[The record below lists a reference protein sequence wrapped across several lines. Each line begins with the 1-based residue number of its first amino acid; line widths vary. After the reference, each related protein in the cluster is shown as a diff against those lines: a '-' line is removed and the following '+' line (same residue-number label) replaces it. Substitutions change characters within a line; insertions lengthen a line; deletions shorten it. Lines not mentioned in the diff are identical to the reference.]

1 MDASVEVTNPGPRV
15 TGHSLAAWT
24 AEARELLRL
33 AVPMAATQ
41 LAQMI
46 ILATDTVM
54 LGHFSKEALAAGAIG
69 NTVFFFIW
77 LMGTGPVSAVSP
89 MIAHVVGKHSASAKP
104 RDRREVRAVA
114 RMGLWSVALIS
125 PPLLAVLFFTR
136 PILLLL
142 HQEPQLAVAQGVGGH
157 ARVGYSV
164 TDGAVHR
171 PLGIAVPELPA
182 KQGWRGRTAAAVRG
196 VTTGALLAKDR
207 SPRGDVRRSI
217 AGYVNDRVR
226 VMCYDQAGDLRLPR
240 SRHEQS
246 GQLTQLQVGNPS
258 QQVQVNDLQPPANPG
273 NDNGN
278 HRARQQHQDRNE
290 HPMAHGRGDRANLG
304 CPGTGESL

>member
-1 MDASVEVTNPGPRV
+1 MHGGFAPICHANPLKEPMDASLEVTNPGPRV
-15 TGHSLAAWT
+15 TGRSLSAWT

-104 RDRREVRAVA
+104 RERREVRAVT

-125 PPLLAVLFFTR
+125 PPLLLILFFTKN
-136 PILLLL
+136 LK
-142 HQEPQLAVAQGVGGH
+142 QL
-157 ARVGYSV
+157 
-164 TDGAVHR
+164 
-171 PLGIAVPELPA
+171 I
-182 KQGWRGRTAAAVRG
+182 RT
-196 VTTGALLAKDR
+196 
-207 SPRGDVRRSI
+207 
-217 AGYVNDRVR
+217 
-226 VMCYDQAGDLRLPR
+226 
-240 SRHEQS
+240 
-246 GQLTQLQVGNPS
+246 
-258 QQVQVNDLQPPANPG
+258 
-273 NDNGN
+273 
-278 HRARQQHQDRNE
+278 
-290 HPMAHGRGDRANLG
+290 
-304 CPGTGESL
+304 